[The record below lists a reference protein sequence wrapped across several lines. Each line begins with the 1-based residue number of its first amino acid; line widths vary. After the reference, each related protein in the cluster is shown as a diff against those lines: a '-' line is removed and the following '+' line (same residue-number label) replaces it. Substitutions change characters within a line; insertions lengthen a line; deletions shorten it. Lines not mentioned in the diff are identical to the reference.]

1 MGLASRRQVAAGW
14 MRGMKRSTQLYLSV
28 FTMVMVSG
36 FVPTMR
42 EGPLMYV
49 VSTIG
54 LAAFLVFSNVAS
66 DIDKVPPA
74 GES

>member
-1 MGLASRRQVAAGW
+1 MMVGW
-14 MRGMKRSTQLYLSV
+14 MQGMKRSTRLYLSV
-28 FTMVMVSG
+28 FTMVMVAS

-54 LAAFLVFSNVAS
+54 LAALLVFFDVAS
-66 DIDKVPPA
+66 GIDKVPPA